1 MIRSISA
8 IFIGQL
14 TILLLNGIV
23 RMAVGLYLGIEF
35 SLSGITYLPGF
46 PWEVLIV
53 ALSVVYGFIAGILVC
68 LISTDNNRLEILG
81 LTLIITGVGL
91 FDYYYLGASEPLWY
105 FLINTGLLIAGLFL
119 SYRYM
124 KTNDNILEQ
133 KIS

>member
-1 MIRSISA
+1 
-8 IFIGQL
+8 
-14 TILLLNGIV
+14 
-23 RMAVGLYLGIEF
+23 MAVGLYLGIEF
-35 SLSGITYLPGF
+35 SLSGITFLPGF
-46 PWEVLIV
+46 LWEVLIV